1 MRPRKLDHFKGFNF
15 YVVEDLPHVEPSS
28 MRDGADDG
36 DEKEAEEK
44 PRVEEEG
51 GLKRWF
57 EVRKEVLPADEDDER
72 VREDPTWKVSSLL
85 SLHISSSV

>member
-36 DEKEAEEK
+36 DEKK
-44 PRVEEEG
+44 PR
-51 GLKRWF
+51 RS
-57 EVRKEVLPADEDDER
+57 R
-72 VREDPTWKVSSLL
+72 VWRRRVG
-85 SLHISSSV
+85 